1 MFSTIFWCVIIC
13 FLFCLPSIIYLVGSP
28 RFVEYD
34 LPDNTQKVYDEL
46 LKAVLPSEMFQGD
59 KLMTKDGQ
67 EWEAPRNANFN
78 WRGILYKLL
87 SFGAAEG
94 AYFPDFTKD
103 LDAFISR
110 QGLSSDTKH
119 KASTSLSDAGSNK
132 KRGLAVFDPS
142 RDDIIA
148 HEGWHDVQSYLLQ
161 NYPDI
166 SSKLETAV
174 LNRKAAISDFISNT
188 KGLGYSAERVFA
200 SEFPDHDDENVKQL
214 LSSQMR
220 GESVPMM
227 LQSYKSSKNKQA
239 QDLLSEIFAEAGLNP
254 EFFKHF

>member
-46 LKAVLPSEMFQGD
+46 LKAVLPSAMFQGD

-67 EWEAPRNANFN
+67 EWEAPRNADFN
-78 WRGILYKLL
+78 WRSLVYRLL
-87 SFGAAEG
+87 GGTGG
-94 AYFPDFTKD
+94 AYFPDFEKN

-110 QGLSSDTKH
+110 QGLSSDTKQ
-119 KASTSLSDAGSNK
+119 KASSSLSDAGSNQ
-132 KRGLAVFDPS
+132 KRWLAIFFPS
-142 RDDIIA
+142 RDDTIA
-148 HEGWHDVQSYLLQ
+148 HEGFHDVQSYLLQ

-166 SSKLETAV
+166 SSKLDSAV
-174 LNRKAAISDFISNT
+174 INREAEISDFIRNT

-200 SEFPDHDDENVKQL
+200 SEFPLQDDENVKQL

-220 GESVPMM
+220 GESVSMM
-227 LQSYKSSKNKQA
+227 LESYKSSKNKQA

>member
-1 MFSTIFWCVIIC
+1 
-13 FLFCLPSIIYLVGSP
+13 
-28 RFVEYD
+28 
-34 LPDNTQKVYDEL
+34 
-46 LKAVLPSEMFQGD
+46 MFQGD

-87 SFGAAEG
+87 TLGEG
-94 AYFPDFTKD
+94 GGGFFRPDFTKD

-110 QGLSSDTKH
+110 QRLSSDTKH
-119 KASTSLSDAGSNK
+119 KASRSLSDAGSNK
-132 KRGLAVFDPS
+132 KRWLAVFDPS

-166 SSKLETAV
+166 RFKLETAV

-188 KGLGYSAERVFA
+188 KGLGYSSEDVFA
-200 SEFPDHDDENVKQL
+200 SEDQVIHDKNIRQL
-214 LSSQMR
+214 LSLQKR
-220 GESVPMM
+220 GEAVPMM
-227 LQSYKSSKNKQA
+227 LESYKSIKNKQA

-254 EFFKHF
+254 EFFKHL

>member
-1 MFSTIFWCVIIC
+1 
-13 FLFCLPSIIYLVGSP
+13 
-28 RFVEYD
+28 
-34 LPDNTQKVYDEL
+34 
-46 LKAVLPSEMFQGD
+46 MFQGD

-67 EWEAPRNANFN
+67 EWEAPRNANSS
-78 WRGILYKLL
+78 WVALLYRFLGG
-87 SFGAAEG
+87 SGG
-94 AYFPDFTKD
+94 CYFSNSTKD

-148 HEGWHDVQSYLLQ
+148 HEGWHDIQTYLLR

-166 SSKLETAV
+166 SSKLETAII
-174 LNRKAAISDFISNT
+174 NREAAISHFISNT
-188 KGLGYSAERVFA
+188 KGLGYSAKYVFEQIQA
-200 SEFPDHDDENVKQL
+200 DGEKIRDIL
-214 LSSQMR
+214 LSVRHNRILGRSGTKR
-220 GESVPMM
+220 WIAFWCRLEAVPMM